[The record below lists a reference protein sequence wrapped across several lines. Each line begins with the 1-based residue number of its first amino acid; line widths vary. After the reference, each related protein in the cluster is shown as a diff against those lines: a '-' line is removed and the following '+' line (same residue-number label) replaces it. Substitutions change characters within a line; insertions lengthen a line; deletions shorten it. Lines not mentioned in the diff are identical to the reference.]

1 MQIEV
6 KDLRHVYM
14 PGTPFEHVALD
25 NVSFQIEAG
34 EFIGIIG
41 HTGSGKST
49 LLTAMAGLTKPTSG
63 QILIEGRDIYE
74 KKADKKWLRSTVG
87 VVFQYP
93 EYQLFEETVEKDIEF
108 GPRKLGLSQ
117 EEITSR
123 VKAAMELAGLDYEQY
138 RNKSPFELSGGQ
150 KRKAA
155 IAGVLALE
163 PKVLFMD
170 EPIAGLDPMSRD
182 SLMDMTLSL
191 NAKGVTIVM
200 ISHNMEQIA
209 EYATRVL
216 AFKESKLMADGT
228 PEEVFCQRD
237 VILSA
242 GLEIPYSAQL
252 VHELKER
259 GVEINNGLIRYSE
272 TLEQI
277 VRLWGEKR

>member
-228 PEEVFCQRD
+228 PEEVFFQRE

-259 GVEINNGLIRYSE
+259 GVEINNGLIRYSD
-272 TLEQI
+272 TLEEI
-277 VRLWGEKR
+277 VRLWGEK

>member
-1 MQIEV
+1 
-6 KDLRHVYM
+6 
-14 PGTPFEHVALD
+14 
-25 NVSFQIEAG
+25 
-34 EFIGIIG
+34 
-41 HTGSGKST
+41 
-49 LLTAMAGLTKPTSG
+49 
-63 QILIEGRDIYE
+63 
-74 KKADKKWLRSTVG
+74 
-87 VVFQYP
+87 
-93 EYQLFEETVEKDIEF
+93 
-108 GPRKLGLSQ
+108 
-117 EEITSR
+117 
-123 VKAAMELAGLDYEQY
+123 MELAGLDYEQY

-228 PEEVFCQRD
+228 PEEVFCQRE

-259 GVEINNGLIRYSE
+259 RVEINNGLIRYSD
-272 TLEQI
+272 TLEEI

>member
-155 IAGVLALE
+155 IAGVLAH
-163 PKVLFMD
+163 
-170 EPIAGLDPMSRD
+170 R
-182 SLMDMTLSL
+182 
-191 NAKGVTIVM
+191 
-200 ISHNMEQIA
+200 IA
-209 EYATRVL
+209 EAFPGLRVQRS
-216 AFKESKLMADGT
+216 AADAD
-228 PEEVFCQRD
+228 PF
-237 VILSA
+237 L
-242 GLEIPYSAQL
+242 YF
-252 VHELKER
+252 
-259 GVEINNGLIRYSE
+259 
-272 TLEQI
+272 
-277 VRLWGEKR
+277 